1 MATLRVTN
9 LRGRSANVAPN
20 LTDGVNVT
28 GVGTVS
34 SRLELGAIGIGAT
47 IHGNGNEVFAG
58 VTVTGNAV
66 ATSKFRGNDGVKLS
80 LGDSEDLQ
88 IQHDGSNAIIDSTTG
103 NITGT
108 TGTFSGDVSVGGT
121 LSYEDVQNIDSVG
134 LITARSGIKIGPSA
148 SIGATFNPAGD
159 LVIAGIIT
167 AGTFDGVVS
176 GIALQADGSDVSS
189 GTAATMMN
197 FSGATITDVT
207 AGFSTITIAAGIT
220 TTYQYA
226 QSGVITINLGTG
238 QAHEVT
244 LAAGISTF
252 TCTGGTAGES
262 HSLIITQPSS
272 GITTVGFS
280 TYFLWPSGS
289 VPNLSRGAASSEIDL
304 ISFIVKQQT
313 QTGTGVTQLLASA
326 GMDHQ

>member
-1 MATLRVTN
+1 MSRVRSDKFTNRAATGPCTF
-9 LRGRSANVAPN
+9 
-20 LTDGVNVT
+20 TDGLCATDTT
-28 GVGTVS
+28 GV
-34 SRLELGAIGIGAT
+34 AIGVTLGYGGIVAVGAT
-47 IHGNGNEVFAG
+47 FG
-58 VTVTGNAV
+58 
-66 ATSKFRGNDGVKLS
+66 
-80 LGDSEDLQ
+80 
-88 IQHDGSNAIIDSTTG
+88 
-103 NITGT
+103 
-108 TGTFSGDVSVGGT
+108 GDVSIGGT
-121 LSYEDVQNIDSVG
+121 LTYEDVQNVDSTG
-134 LITARSGIKIGPSA
+134 LITARSGIKVGAPTGV
-148 SIGATFNPAGD
+148 GATFNPAGD
-159 LVIAGIIT
+159 LVVA
-167 AGTFDGVVS
+167 GVVTATTYYGS
-176 GIALQADGSDVSS
+176 GANLSNIVSGVALQADGSDVSS

-280 TYFLWPSGS
+280 TYFLWSSGS
-289 VPNLSRGAASSEIDL
+289 QPNLSRSSADAEIDL

-326 GMDHQ
+326 GVDYQ

>member
-34 SRLELGAIGIGAT
+34 SRLELGASGIGAT
-47 IHGNGNEVFAG
+47 IHGNGNAVFAG
-58 VTVTGNAV
+58 VTTSASFVGPITGDVTGNV
-66 ATSKFRGNDGVKLS
+66 
-80 LGDSEDLQ
+80 
-88 IQHDGSNAIIDSTTG
+88 TG

-148 SIGATFNPAGD
+148 SIGATFNPQGD

-280 TYFLWPSGS
+280 TYFLWSSGS
-289 VPNLSRGAASSEIDL
+289 QPNLSRSSADAEIDL

-326 GMDHQ
+326 GVVYQ

>member
-1 MATLRVTN
+1 MSRVRSDKFTNRAATGPCTF
-9 LRGRSANVAPN
+9 
-20 LTDGVNVT
+20 TDGLCATDTT
-28 GVGTVS
+28 GV
-34 SRLELGAIGIGAT
+34 AIGVTLSYGGIVAVGAT
-47 IHGNGNEVFAG
+47 FG
-58 VTVTGNAV
+58 
-66 ATSKFRGNDGVKLS
+66 
-80 LGDSEDLQ
+80 
-88 IQHDGSNAIIDSTTG
+88 
-103 NITGT
+103 
-108 TGTFSGDVSVGGT
+108 GDVSIGGT
-121 LSYEDVQNIDSVG
+121 LTYEDVNNVDSTG
-134 LITARSGIKIGPSA
+134 LITARSGIKIGQPTA
-148 SIGATFNPAGD
+148 IGATFNPAGD

-197 FSGATITDVT
+197 FTGATITNVT
-207 AGFSTITIAAGIT
+207 AGLSTITISASIS

-244 LAAGISTF
+244 LAAGISTI
-252 TCTGGTAGES
+252 TCTGGAVGES

>member
-1 MATLRVTN
+1 MSRVRSDKFTNRAATGPCTF
-9 LRGRSANVAPN
+9 
-20 LTDGVNVT
+20 TDGLCATDTT
-28 GVGTVS
+28 GV
-34 SRLELGAIGIGAT
+34 AIGVTLGYGGIVAVGAT
-47 IHGNGNEVFAG
+47 FG
-58 VTVTGNAV
+58 
-66 ATSKFRGNDGVKLS
+66 
-80 LGDSEDLQ
+80 
-88 IQHDGSNAIIDSTTG
+88 
-103 NITGT
+103 
-108 TGTFSGDVSVGGT
+108 GDVSIGGT
-121 LSYEDVQNIDSVG
+121 LTYEDVQNVDSTG
-134 LITARSGIKIGPSA
+134 LITARSGIKVGAPTGV
-148 SIGATFNPAGD
+148 GATFNPAGD
-159 LVIAGIIT
+159 LVVA
-167 AGTFDGVVS
+167 GVVTATTYYGS
-176 GIALQADGSDVSS
+176 GANLSNIVSGVALQADGSDVSS

-207 AGFSTITIAAGIT
+207 AGFSTITISAGIT

-280 TYFLWPSGS
+280 TYFLWSSGS
-289 VPNLSRGAASSEIDL
+289 QPNLSRSSADAEIDL

-326 GMDHQ
+326 GVDYQ

>member
-34 SRLELGAIGIGAT
+34 SRLELGASGIGAT
-47 IHGNGNEVFAG
+47 IHGNGNAVFAG
-58 VTVTGNAV
+58 VTTSASFVGPITGDVTG
-66 ATSKFRGNDGVKLS
+66 S
-80 LGDSEDLQ
+80 
-88 IQHDGSNAIIDSTTG
+88 
-103 NITGT
+103 ITGT

-121 LSYEDVQNIDSVG
+121 ISYEDVQNIDSVG

-197 FSGATITDVT
+197 FTGATITNVT
-207 AGFSTITIAAGIT
+207 AGLSTITISAGID

-252 TCTGGTAGES
+252 TCTGGTVGES

-289 VPNLSRGAASSEIDL
+289 VPNLSKGSASSEIDMV
-304 ISFIVKQQT
+304 SFIVKQQT

-326 GMDHQ
+326 GLDYQ

>member
-1 MATLRVTN
+1 MSRVRSDKFTNRAATGPCTF
-9 LRGRSANVAPN
+9 
-20 LTDGVNVT
+20 TDGLCATDTT
-28 GVGTVS
+28 GV
-34 SRLELGAIGIGAT
+34 AIGVTLGYGGIVAVGAT
-47 IHGNGNEVFAG
+47 FG
-58 VTVTGNAV
+58 
-66 ATSKFRGNDGVKLS
+66 
-80 LGDSEDLQ
+80 
-88 IQHDGSNAIIDSTTG
+88 
-103 NITGT
+103 
-108 TGTFSGDVSVGGT
+108 GDVSIGGT
-121 LSYEDVQNIDSVG
+121 LTYEDVQNVDSTG
-134 LITARSGIKIGPSA
+134 LITARSGIKVGAPTGV
-148 SIGATFNPAGD
+148 GATFNPAGD
-159 LVIAGIIT
+159 LVVA
-167 AGTFDGVVS
+167 GVVTATTYYGS
-176 GIALQADGSDVSS
+176 GANLSNIVSGVALQADGSDVSS

-207 AGFSTITIAAGIT
+207 AGFSTITISAGIT

-280 TYFLWPSGS
+280 TYFLWSSGS
-289 VPNLSRGAASSEIDL
+289 QPNLSRSSADAEIDL

>member
-1 MATLRVTN
+1 MSRVRSDKFTNRAATGPCTF
-9 LRGRSANVAPN
+9 
-20 LTDGVNVT
+20 TDGLCATDTT
-28 GVGTVS
+28 GV
-34 SRLELGAIGIGAT
+34 AIGVTLSYGGIVAVGAT
-47 IHGNGNEVFAG
+47 FG
-58 VTVTGNAV
+58 
-66 ATSKFRGNDGVKLS
+66 
-80 LGDSEDLQ
+80 
-88 IQHDGSNAIIDSTTG
+88 
-103 NITGT
+103 
-108 TGTFSGDVSVGGT
+108 GDVSIGGT
-121 LSYEDVQNIDSVG
+121 LTYEDVQNVDSTG
-134 LITARSGIKIGPSA
+134 LITARSGIKVGAPTGV
-148 SIGATFNPAGD
+148 GATFNPAGD
-159 LVIAGIIT
+159 LVVA
-167 AGTFDGVVS
+167 GVVTATTYYGS
-176 GIALQADGSDVSS
+176 GANLSNIVSGVALQADGSDVSS

-207 AGFSTITIAAGIT
+207 AGFSTITISAGIT

-280 TYFLWPSGS
+280 TYFLWSSGS
-289 VPNLSRGAASSEIDL
+289 QPNLSRSSADAEIDL

-326 GMDHQ
+326 GVDYQ